1 MINLS
6 DVIPSL
12 FINKYASF
20 LQISSQ
26 GWYLTMIAPLLS
38 FYPLLHFYTILI
50 THRTLILLNTLL
62 GVHIK
67 NKLQTEINLDILF
80 CHKSLLF
87 KMLKIEIQGWRLPQS
102 HKHAMYITY
111 NFDTLWVKTE
121 WSWSYI
127 LWENRL
133 VGDTSRE
140 SGFTLNK
147 FAHRWFKLWYTRY

>member
-80 CHKSLLF
+80 CHKSLLL
-87 KMLKIEIQGWRLPQS
+87 KMFKIEIQRVTFTP
-102 HKHAMYITY
+102 IT
-111 NFDTLWVKTE
+111 
-121 WSWSYI
+121 
-127 LWENRL
+127 
-133 VGDTSRE
+133 
-140 SGFTLNK
+140 
-147 FAHRWFKLWYTRY
+147 